1 MNIVNIFF
9 SRTFLKFLAAGVGNT
24 LLSGAIMFG
33 LYNAAGRGYWFSSAA
48 AYTAGAV
55 LNFFL
60 NKYLTFR
67 IREWKAGEVILFA
80 LNIAVSYFIAYGAAR
95 PAVSFLLNDYHSKPG
110 GNISLIT
117 GMCIYTVLNYMGQR
131 FVVFR
136 RHDDKRHKDKTH
148 DD

>member
-1 MNIVNIFF
+1 
-9 SRTFLKFLAAGVGNT
+9 
-24 LLSGAIMFG
+24 MFG
-33 LYNAAGRGYWFSSAA
+33 LYNAAGCGYWFSSAL
-48 AYTAGAV
+48 AYIAGAV

-60 NKYLTFR
+60 NKYFTFR
-67 IREWKAGEVILFA
+67 VREWKASAVILFV

-95 PAVSFLLNDYHSKPG
+95 PAVSFLLNDYDSKLS

-136 RHDDKRHKDKTH
+136 RPDVKRHDD
-148 DD
+148 